1 MSASAAASA
10 PSRVGMGQK
19 QFIAL
24 IAAMM
29 AVNALAVDTMLPAL
43 PVIGH
48 AIGVTGANQGQW
60 IVTSYLLGFGAT
72 QIVYGPLADRFGR
85 KSVLLWALAIYVV
98 FSAVAS
104 LATTFPMMIAARVL
118 QGAGAAAT
126 RVLAVSI
133 VRDCFVG
140 SQMARV
146 LSLAFIVFLAC
157 PILAP
162 SIGQIIM
169 LFGPWRW
176 IFGALT
182 LFGFILMTWVAI
194 RLPETLH
201 PDDRRPIAVGPVLF
215 AFRAALTNRIAV
227 GYMLATTLC
236 MGGLFGFINSAQ
248 QIFTETF
255 GAPRLF
261 TTVFAFIAGAMALSS
276 FVNARIVGGLGPRR
290 LSHLA
295 LVGLT
300 FCSAIHA
307 AIALSGHETLVVFAL
322 MQAGVMFGFGL
333 IISNFGTIAM
343 APLGHVAGTASSV
356 QGFVTTFGG
365 ALLGFFI
372 GQRYNGTVV
381 PLTLGF
387 SVYGVL
393 AILVILAAERGR
405 LFRSE
410 ASVAIPTG

>member
-1 MSASAAASA
+1 
-10 PSRVGMGQK
+10 
-19 QFIAL
+19 
-24 IAAMM
+24 
-29 AVNALAVDTMLPAL
+29 
-43 PVIGH
+43 
-48 AIGVTGANQGQW
+48 
-60 IVTSYLLGFGAT
+60 
-72 QIVYGPLADRFGR
+72 
-85 KSVLLWALAIYVV
+85 
-98 FSAVAS
+98 
-104 LATTFPMMIAARVL
+104 
-118 QGAGAAAT
+118 
-126 RVLAVSI
+126 
-133 VRDCFVG
+133 
-140 SQMARV
+140 
-146 LSLAFIVFLAC
+146 
-157 PILAP
+157 
-162 SIGQIIM
+162 
-169 LFGPWRW
+169 
-176 IFGALT
+176 
-182 LFGFILMTWVAI
+182 
-194 RLPETLH
+194 
-201 PDDRRPIAVGPVLF
+201 
-215 AFRAALTNRIAV
+215 
-227 GYMLATTLC
+227 MLATTLC